1 MILVRFSFLIRT
13 FLKHCKA
20 LSTGKVL
27 YKYYYYYYYYYYYF
41 TDTAKIKYGIHF
53 PHKPNTSLK
62 GCDYAT
68 HFEKTFI
75 TVVNKHRN

>member
-1 MILVRFSFLIRT
+1 ML
-13 FLKHCKA
+13 H
-20 LSTGKVL
+20 
-27 YKYYYYYYYYYYYF
+27 KYYYYWFYYYYDYYYYYYYYF

-75 TVVNKHRN
+75 TMVNKHRN